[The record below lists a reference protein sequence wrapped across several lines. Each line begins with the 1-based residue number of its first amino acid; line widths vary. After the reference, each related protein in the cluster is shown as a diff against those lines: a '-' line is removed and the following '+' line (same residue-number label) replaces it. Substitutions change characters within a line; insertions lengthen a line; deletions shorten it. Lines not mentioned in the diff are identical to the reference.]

1 MNSSPKGES
10 IKTIFNPIF
19 KNMKNMQTC
28 MDSNQ
33 IQPSKLVQMDSFL
46 QEHDEFM
53 EYDQKM
59 DMHVRKHELTTT
71 KLKKG
76 NMHATIKLQFNI

>member
-1 MNSSPKGES
+1 M
-10 IKTIFNPIF
+10 
-19 KNMKNMQTC
+19 NMQTC

-59 DMHVRKHELTTT
+59 DMHVTFCHENNSNIYIT
-71 KLKKG
+71 
-76 NMHATIKLQFNI
+76 NMHAWNEFQINNNEPILDLNH